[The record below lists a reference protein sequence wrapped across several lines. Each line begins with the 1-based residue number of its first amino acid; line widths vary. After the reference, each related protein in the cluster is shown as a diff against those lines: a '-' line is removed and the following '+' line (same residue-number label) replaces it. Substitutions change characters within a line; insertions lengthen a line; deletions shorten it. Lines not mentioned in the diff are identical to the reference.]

1 MKKTL
6 LILTFMLAVV
16 LPVSAQVFIMENE
29 MNVRT
34 SENAEDP
41 FVLNSGGLEYDQ
53 TNYVPAGSGI
63 ALLAALGG
71 LYLINKEKKST
82 K

>member
-1 MKKTL
+1 MKKILIILT
-6 LILTFMLAVV
+6 LILAVT
-16 LPVSAQVFIMENE
+16 LPVSAQIFMMEDE
-29 MNVRT
+29 MNLRT